1 LDIFEQIL
9 FFEVFELI
17 SSRRRK
23 NIEREREREKIK
35 LAKIVVWVGKR
46 GSRKEEE
53 LNNTKLNNIWDS
65 QRWLKVFQKS

>member
-35 LAKIVVWVGKR
+35 SAKIVVWVGKR

>member
-1 LDIFEQIL
+1 M

-65 QRWLKVFQKS
+65 QRWLKVF

>member
-1 LDIFEQIL
+1 M